1 MMRHRYLD
9 WLRVISAF
17 AVVAVHVLSHY
28 LSGFP
33 LKGTEWTVTMIAKHS
48 THFCIPVFFMITG
61 ALLIKHPGS
70 TTYGEYLKK
79 RFARIFLPF
88 LIWSFVHWTIIGV
101 LAKGKAF
108 SVPEFIRLLLCNGI
122 SSQYWY
128 VYATLALYLFL
139 PFIGILATQ
148 LSEKQQKVLIAV
160 MIAVNVILP
169 YINEL
174 LKYFTN
180 WKITNYNMSSLG
192 AYLSYALTGYA
203 LHKMSLPKKKTRW
216 LIYLGGLGSWLVM
229 NILVW
234 ISSKEK
240 YTGLFSETQFP
251 LSFMMGIAV
260 FIVLKAVCETKEE
273 SGRNR
278 IISILSAES
287 YSAYLT
293 HMLCLR
299 LLQFI
304 WPTKYVASLSPY
316 QAAGIMLSEWIL
328 ALIGC
333 FGISFLVHK
342 LPKRLSSIL

>member
-1 MMRHRYLD
+1 MRHRYLD

-17 AVVAVHVLSHY
+17 AVVAVHVLTHY

-33 LKGTEWTVTMIAKHS
+33 LKGTEWTVTMIVKHA

-61 ALLIKHPGS
+61 ALLIKHPGC

-88 LIWSFVHWTIIGV
+88 LIWSFVHWTVINV
-101 LAKGKAF
+101 LVKGKPF
-108 SVPEFIRLLLCNGI
+108 SVPEFIKLFLCNGI

-139 PFIGILATQ
+139 PFIGILFAH
-148 LSEKQQKVLIAV
+148 LSEKQQKVLITV
-160 MIAVNVILP
+160 MVVVNVILP

-203 LHKMSLPKKKTRW
+203 LHKMELPRKKTRM
-216 LIYLGGLGSWLVM
+216 LIYLGGAVSWVVM

-234 ISSKEK
+234 ICSKEK
-240 YTGLFSETQFP
+240 YTGLFSETQFAP
-251 LSFMMGIAV
+251 SFIMGIAV
-260 FIVLKAVCETKEE
+260 FIAFKAVCAKKEGPGP
-273 SGRNR
+273 SR
-278 IISILSAES
+278 IVSILSTES

-299 LLQFI
+299 LLQI
-304 WPTKYVASLSPY
+304 VWPTRYIAALPPFR
-316 QAAGIMLSEWIL
+316 AAGIMLSEWIL

-333 FGISFLVHK
+333 FGIAFLAHK
-342 LPKRLSSIL
+342 LPKRISSIL